1 MSAMEVA
8 DILGGREKE
17 ILLPEGSD
25 VSEFLLELE
34 KRYGEPIT
42 KALCGPKRR
51 QEQILLLNGRN
62 IYFLEGLQTELKDGD
77 QIFIRPAA
85 AGG

>member
-1 MSAMEVA
+1 
-8 DILGGREKE
+8 
-17 ILLPEGSD
+17 
-25 VSEFLLELE
+25 
-34 KRYGEPIT
+34 
-42 KALCGPKRR
+42 
-51 QEQILLLNGRN
+51 LLNGRN